1 VFVDDFKLSGPQVN
15 LIKGW
20 ALIRRSV
27 QTDEPQP
34 VNKYQLNKVLLK
46 RCAVGLESDKG
57 VPMVKPW
64 TIATYE

>member
-1 VFVDDFKLSGPQVN
+1 MASRKDC
-15 LIKGW
+15 
-20 ALIRRSV
+20 
-27 QTDEPQP
+27 